1 MWHTVPNHKIHN
13 FTKGN
18 NAMATELESLV
29 AQAGEVQ
36 RRLEAQGATEDAAV
50 VARLVR
56 ELTAAKPKAE
66 RPYYT
71 VSEAAAL
78 IGVSGQ
84 TVKNWISRGL
94 LDGYRLGG
102 RIVIPRAIL
111 DSYRP
116 LADAL
121 KALDP
126 TPPTDEIL
134 RHINAGRRPFT
145 WPGGLEEPEA

>member
-1 MWHTVPNHKIHN
+1 MSQIAQRQDH
-13 FTKGN
+13 
-18 NAMATELESLV
+18 MATELESLV

-36 RRLEAQGATEDAAV
+36 RRLEAQGATEDAQIVAQLVQAV
-50 VARLVR
+50 T
-56 ELTAAKPKAE
+56 EQKPKAE

-71 VSEAAAL
+71 VSEAAEL

-84 TVKNWISRGL
+84 TVKNWINRGML
-94 LDGYRLGG
+94 KGYRLGG

-111 DSYRP
+111 DGYRP

-126 TPPTDEIL
+126 TPPTEEIL

-145 WPGGLEEPEA
+145 WPGEQQEPEA

>member
-1 MWHTVPNHKIHN
+1 
-13 FTKGN
+13 
-18 NAMATELESLV
+18 MATELESLM

-56 ELTAAKPKAE
+56 ELTAAKPKPE

-71 VSEAAAL
+71 VSEVAEL

-94 LDGYRLGG
+94 MSAYRLGG
-102 RIVIPRAIL
+102 RYVIPRTQL
-111 DSYRP
+111 DDYRP
-116 LADAL
+116 IAEASRGIEPL
-121 KALDP
+121 P
-126 TPPTDEIL
+126 SRDEIVE
-134 RHINAGRRPFT
+134 AVQKGRRRFV
-145 WPGGLEEPEA
+145 WPVEPRDAEKTS

>member
-1 MWHTVPNHKIHN
+1 
-13 FTKGN
+13 
-18 NAMATELESLV
+18 MATELESLV
-29 AQAGEVQ
+29 VQAGEVQ

-56 ELTAAKPKAE
+56 VVTEQKPKAE

-71 VSEAAAL
+71 VSEAAEL

-84 TVKNWISRGL
+84 TVKNWINRGML
-94 LDGYRLGG
+94 KGYRLGG

-111 DSYRP
+111 DGYRP

-126 TPPTDEIL
+126 TPSDEEIVEEI
-134 RHINAGRRPFT
+134 RKGRRPFV
-145 WPGGLEEPEA
+145 WPLEPKEGQP

>member
-1 MWHTVPNHKIHN
+1 
-13 FTKGN
+13 
-18 NAMATELESLV
+18 MATELESLV

-36 RRLEAQGATEDAAV
+36 RRLEAQGATEDAQV
-50 VARLVR
+50 VARLVHAVT
-56 ELTAAKPKAE
+56 EQKAKPKAE

-71 VSEAAAL
+71 VSEAAEL

-84 TVKNWISRGL
+84 TVKNWINRGML
-94 LDGYRLGG
+94 KGYRLGG
-102 RIVIPRAIL
+102 RIVIPREIL
-111 DSYRP
+111 DGYRP

-126 TPPTDEIL
+126 TPPTEEIL

-145 WPGGLEEPEA
+145 WPGAQEEPNA

>member
-1 MWHTVPNHKIHN
+1 
-13 FTKGN
+13 
-18 NAMATELESLV
+18 MATELESLV

-50 VARLVR
+50 IARLVH
-56 ELTAAKPKAE
+56 ELTAAKPKPKTE

-71 VSEAAAL
+71 VSEAAEL

-84 TVKNWISRGL
+84 TVKNWISRGML
-94 LDGYRLGG
+94 KGYRLGG

-126 TPPTDEIL
+126 TPPTEEIL

-145 WPGGLEEPEA
+145 WPGEQQEPEA

>member
-1 MWHTVPNHKIHN
+1 MT
-13 FTKGN
+13 
-18 NAMATELESLV
+18 TELESLV
-29 AQAGEVQ
+29 ARAGEVQ

-50 VARLVR
+50 IARLVH

-71 VSEAAAL
+71 VSEAAEL

-84 TVKNWISRGL
+84 TVKNWISRGML
-94 LDGYRLGG
+94 KGYRLGG

-121 KALDP
+121 KGLDP
-126 TPPTDEIL
+126 TPPTEEIL

-145 WPGGLEEPEA
+145 WPNEQNEQSEPETE